1 MTDNDRVEDPLWA
14 GGSADAADQ
23 EAHRRRQRVLNL
35 LRGRWHWLGLLALLL
50 GAALATAGFFSQQ
63 TLYASSGKIQIKQV
77 LPEAERGAANAGFT
91 SNEFLRTEMSLI
103 TSPKVLDLVL
113 KDEDWRNAA
122 GDEADNAGV
131 ITSGVVVE
139 NERGTNLVTVSFI
152 HPDPEVALA
161 GLRAVMSA
169 HKNAFSD
176 KYESIDDATLKQLHD
191 RETDKT
197 TLLLNLRTQ
206 RDQLTGTWG
215 TDDLDPL
222 YNAKFNERQKIESA
236 LNDVRLAIIALGGGG
251 DAAAAVAAMT
261 DEELANV
268 DQPMAR
274 LLEQRNAIQ
283 LEIDTYRNKGMGDNH
298 FQVRDA
304 RSRLETIDNQIA
316 LRGNQL
322 RKGLISPQNRANI
335 GSMTANATLEELT
348 KKEQE
353 LATQLE
359 TAQKNLFDI
368 GRTNNAIKDINQR
381 IRDADNELR
390 SVQAQ
395 IENLSMG
402 EIGDHI
408 EVISSGSVGRPYNFK
423 TRIKRALMG
432 GMGGIAAALGL
443 IMLWGAYDR
452 RFRHITDAELDLPRV
467 LGSLPTLPEKFENN
481 EQGVL
486 VAHAVHHI
494 RTLLQIGREDSA
506 NVFSITS
513 PAAGA
518 GKTSLA
524 MALGLS
530 FASAGSRTLLID
542 GDVVGGGLTRRMNV
556 HVHPRLGHILLKQGK
571 VDDHAIDEA
580 LKAQN
585 VSGKKLGDA
594 LVGLGYI
601 SREDRDSALAEQK
614 ESNIGL
620 LEVCQGQDFA
630 SCIAPTGTSNLHVLP
645 IGDALPQQAGVLS
658 PAAIK
663 RLVTSARAAYDVVLI
678 DSGPILGS
686 IEASMAAAEADGCIL
701 IISRGDKKALVDKCI
716 DHFRRIRAHL
726 IGVVFNHALVE
737 DIERSSYGSVT
748 ASQSRHPNQQ
758 RIIDS
763 LDADTSA
770 RFGPLATAVASY
782 GPRASASKGNG
793 KAG

>member
-1 MTDNDRVEDPLWA
+1 MTDNDRADDLLWA
-14 GGSADAADQ
+14 SGSGDAADQ

-35 LRGRWHWLGLLALLL
+35 LRGRWHWLALLAVVF
-50 GAALATAGFFSQQ
+50 GAALATAGFFSQK

-77 LPEAERGAANAGFT
+77 LPQAERGAADSGYT
-91 SNEFLRTEMSLI
+91 SSEFLRTEMSLI
-103 TSPKVLDLVL
+103 TSPPVLALVL
-113 KDEDWRNAA
+113 QDEGWRKAA
-122 GDEADNAGV
+122 GDEADDSSL
-131 ITSGVVVE
+131 ITGGVVVE
-139 NERGTNLVTVSFI
+139 NERGTNLVTISFI
-152 HPDPEVALA
+152 NPDPEVALA
-161 GLRAVMSA
+161 GLRAVMNA
-169 HKNAFSD
+169 HKNAFHK
-176 KYESIDDATLKQLHD
+176 KYESIDDAYLKQLHD
-191 RETDKT
+191 HETELT
-197 TLLLNLRTQ
+197 TLLLNLRTR

-222 YNAKFNERQKIESA
+222 YNTKFNEMRKIESA
-236 LNDVRLAIIALGGGG
+236 LNDVKLAIIAMGGG
-251 DAAAAVAAMT
+251 DDAASALKGMSN
-261 DEELANV
+261 EELANI
-268 DQPMAR
+268 DLPMAK
-274 LLEQRNAIQ
+274 LLDERTNIQ
-283 LEIDTYRNKGMGDNH
+283 LELDTLHNKGMGDNH
-298 FQVRDA
+298 FKVRDTQ
-304 RSRLETIDNQIA
+304 SRLDTIDNQIA

-322 RKGLISPQNRANI
+322 RSGQVSPQNRSS
-335 GSMTANATLEELT
+335 GMTENATLDELV
-348 KKEQE
+348 KKQQE
-353 LATQLE
+353 LQTQLE
-359 TAQKNLFDI
+359 TSKKELFDV
-368 GRTNNAIKDINQR
+368 GRTNTEIKGINDQ
-381 IRDADNELR
+381 IRVAEDKLR
-390 SVQAQ
+390 STQSQ

-408 EVISSGSVGRPYNFK
+408 EVISSGSIGRPYNFK
-423 TRIKRALMG
+423 TRIKRAVMG
-432 GMGGIAAALGL
+432 GMGGVAGAIGL
-443 IMLWGAYDR
+443 VMLWGVYDR

-556 HVHPRLGHILLKQGK
+556 HVHPRLGQILLKQGK
-571 VDDHAIDEA
+571 VDHHAIDEA

-585 VSGKKLGDA
+585 VSGKKIGEA

-601 SREDRDSALAEQK
+601 SREDRDNAIAEQK
-614 ESNIGL
+614 NSDIGL

-630 SCIAPTGTSNLHVLP
+630 SCVAPTGTPNLHVLP

-716 DHFRRIRAHL
+716 DHFRRIRANL

-770 RFGPLATAVASY
+770 RFGPLATAVASF
-782 GPRASASKGNG
+782 GPRSSAHKGNG
-793 KAG
+793 SAG